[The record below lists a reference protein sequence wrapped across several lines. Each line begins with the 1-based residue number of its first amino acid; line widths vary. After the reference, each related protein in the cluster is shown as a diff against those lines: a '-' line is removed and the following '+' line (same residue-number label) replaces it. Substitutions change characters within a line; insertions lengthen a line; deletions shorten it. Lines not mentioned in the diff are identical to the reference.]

1 MKLKIK
7 GTIIADDYK
16 WIYDLFGF
24 DSTCPRDVSRAL
36 SDAAGQHVDVYINS
50 GGGQIFAGTEIKDML
65 QEYGNLKIHVVGFA
79 GSAASV
85 IMCAGKCDISETSM
99 VMIHNVSSA
108 AEGDYHAMDKESEV
122 LQKAN
127 KAMCAAYVSKT
138 GKPEAEMLAL
148 MDRETW
154 FTAAE
159 AVEMGLADEITQKDM
174 VLVAACG
181 TNIIPE
187 ETIKKLTAILKNPQA
202 ETQADFLLQ
211 AKAKHQYLNLG
222 GLTQ

>member
-1 MKLKIK
+1 MKLNIK
-7 GTIIADDYK
+7 GTIIANDYK
-16 WIYDLFGF
+16 WIYDFFGF
-24 DSTCPRDVSRAL
+24 DSTCPRDVTRAL
-36 SDAAGQHVDVYINS
+36 SDAAGQHIDVYINS

-65 QEYGNLKIHVVGFA
+65 DAYGNFTIHVAGFA

-138 GKPEAEMLAL
+138 GKTEAEMLAL
-148 MDRETW
+148 MDKETW

-159 AVEMGLADEITQKDM
+159 AVEIGLADEITQKNM
-174 VLVAACG
+174 LLVAAYG
-181 TNIIPE
+181 ANIIPE

-202 ETQADFLLQ
+202 DKQADFLLQ

-222 GLTQ
+222 GMTR